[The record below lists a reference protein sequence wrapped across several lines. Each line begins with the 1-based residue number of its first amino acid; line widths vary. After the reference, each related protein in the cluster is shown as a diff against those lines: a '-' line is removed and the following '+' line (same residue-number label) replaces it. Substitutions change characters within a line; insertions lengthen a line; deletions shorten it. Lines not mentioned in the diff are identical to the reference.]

1 MRPWVGGSTS
11 PLQEDLGC
19 FVGERWR
26 SGAPRQGW
34 EVGKQEGLFLQG
46 DQPRLQGRDTRVVL
60 EKVVSLWSV
69 ELWGQRR
76 G

>member
-1 MRPWVGGSTS
+1 M
-11 PLQEDLGC
+11 QEDLEC